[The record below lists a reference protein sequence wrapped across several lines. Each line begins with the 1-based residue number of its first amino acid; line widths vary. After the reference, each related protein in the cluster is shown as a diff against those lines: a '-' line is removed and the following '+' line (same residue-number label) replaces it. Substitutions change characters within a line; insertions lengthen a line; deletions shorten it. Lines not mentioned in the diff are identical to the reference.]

1 MFLSSDIIGL
11 MKSPQNR
18 RFLALALL
26 MLFGC
31 GLAQGIKDP
40 TYGNWR
46 GRTTDG
52 ELISISAEEE
62 TEFGYGTSLSFAC
75 FGGESGDF
83 TARLYGFDDARFEG
97 FQDISMRVAT
107 EDGPVEIA
115 LAPSEE
121 SNQLLIDPEPS
132 NLGTLVDTALTA
144 ASDYAD
150 LRIEVTVGYF
160 SEVQVFDTYGF
171 GDALNDL
178 PCYPRFNEANNSAE
192 QSSDDIESDLP
203 SVWQLQDD
211 FVYTTDSNQ
220 DGTLAAIRVDG
231 LPLASVVVPSIPSQ
245 GLSDA
250 VEVRYS
256 FEGGGNSVPV
266 QTDTWDIEP
275 STDFIFLIASSQ
287 FNSTFNEF
295 ASETDVPVSIRIEI
309 LNSDGNAVYNNSFFM
324 TGFAETFEK
333 LD

>member
-1 MFLSSDIIGL
+1 M
-11 MKSPQNR
+11 
-18 RFLALALL
+18 LL
-26 MLFGC
+26 GC

-83 TARLYGFDDARFEG
+83 TARLYGFDNARFEG

-107 EDGPVEIA
+107 EDGAVEIT

-121 SNQLLIDPEPS
+121 SDQLLIDPELS
-132 NLGTLVDTALTA
+132 NLGKLVDTILTA
-144 ASDYAD
+144 ASDYED

-160 SEVQVFDTYGF
+160 SEVQVFDTSGF
-171 GDALNDL
+171 RDALNDL
-178 PCYPRFNEANNSAE
+178 PCYPRFNEASNSAGLF
-192 QSSDDIESDLP
+192 SADTESDLP

-220 DGTLAAIRVDG
+220 DGTLAAIRVGDM
-231 LPLASVVVPSIPSQ
+231 PLTSVVVPSIPSQ
-245 GLSDA
+245 DLSDTIE

-256 FEGGGNSVPV
+256 FDGGDHNVPV
-266 QTDTWDIEP
+266 QADTWEREP
-275 STDFIFLIASSQ
+275 SPDFIFLIASSQ
-287 FNSTFNEF
+287 FNSAFNRF
-295 ASETDVPVSIRIEI
+295 AVETDIPVNIRIEI
-309 LNSDGNAVYNNSFFM
+309 LNSNGNAIYDDTFFM

>member
-1 MFLSSDIIGL
+1 MFLSSDIVGF

-18 RFLALALL
+18 RFLVLALL

-83 TARLYGFDDARFEG
+83 TARLYSFDNARFDG

-107 EDGPVEIA
+107 EDGAVEIA

-121 SNQLLIDPEPS
+121 SDQLLIDPELS
-132 NLGTLVDTALTA
+132 NLGKLIDATLTA
-144 ASDYAD
+144 ASDYED
-150 LRIEVTVGYF
+150 LRIEVTVGYL
-160 SEVQVFDTYGF
+160 SEVQVFDTSGF
-171 GDALNDL
+171 RDALNDL
-178 PCYPRFNEANNSAE
+178 PCYPRFNEASNSAE
-192 QSSDDIESDLP
+192 QFSDDTESDLP

-211 FVYTTDSNQ
+211 FLYTTDSNQ
-220 DGTLAAIRVDG
+220 DGTLAAIRVGDM
-231 LPLASVVVPSIPSQ
+231 PLISVAVPSIPSQ
-245 GLSDA
+245 DLKDTI
-250 VEVRYS
+250 EVRYS
-256 FEGGGNSVPV
+256 FDGGDHNVPV
-266 QTDTWDIEP
+266 QTNTWEREP
-275 STDFIFLIASSQ
+275 SADFIFLIASSQ

-295 ASETDVPVSIRIEI
+295 ASETDVPVNIRIEI
-309 LNSDGNAVYNNSFFM
+309 LNSDGNAVYDDSFFM
-324 TGFAETFEK
+324 TGFAETFGK